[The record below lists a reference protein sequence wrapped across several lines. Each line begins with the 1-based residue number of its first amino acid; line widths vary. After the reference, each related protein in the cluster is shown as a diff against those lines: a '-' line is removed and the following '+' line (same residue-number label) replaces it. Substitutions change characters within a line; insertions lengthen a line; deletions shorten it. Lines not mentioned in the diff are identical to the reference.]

1 MNMGKIAKHLMLFL
15 VTLLLAFV
23 ISGKHGTV
31 TVYFGYFCFGYVLP
45 AFLLKTNR
53 ETVAL
58 LLWTVL
64 IVLFAYVFEADQMMR
79 PMLRPTADGWAVLL
93 SMPVL
98 FAVMRFIFLLIDRLF
113 KPELARGDRS
123 SPIPYKPNVSAR
135 VAPPVK
141 TGKVYRRLIG
151 LWFLWPIGSMA
162 LAFLDGA
169 RWDRMRYNDT
179 LLIMMFVPPLLVT
192 VGYFGYRFFRDRRQP
207 SRNVE
212 SMTNGQP
219 TAEA

>member
-1 MNMGKIAKHLMLFL
+1 MVMGKIAKHLILFL

-23 ISGKHGTV
+23 ISGTHGTI

-45 AFLLKTNR
+45 AFLLKTGR
-53 ETVAL
+53 ETAAL
-58 LLWTVL
+58 FLWAIL
-64 IVLFAYVFEADQMMR
+64 MVLFAYVFEADQMMR

-93 SMPVL
+93 SMPIL

-113 KPELARGDRS
+113 KPELGRNGRTS
-123 SPIPYKPNVSAR
+123 SIPYKPGSPAR
-135 VAPPVK
+135 VVPPAK
-141 TGKVYRRLIG
+141 TSRAYRRLLG

-169 RWDRMRYNDT
+169 RWDRMRYDDT
-179 LLIMMFVPPLLVT
+179 LLLMMFIPPLLLT
-192 VGYFGYRFFRDRRQP
+192 AGYFGYRLIRDRKQP
-207 SRNVE
+207 PQQVE
-212 SMTNGQP
+212 TMTGGQP